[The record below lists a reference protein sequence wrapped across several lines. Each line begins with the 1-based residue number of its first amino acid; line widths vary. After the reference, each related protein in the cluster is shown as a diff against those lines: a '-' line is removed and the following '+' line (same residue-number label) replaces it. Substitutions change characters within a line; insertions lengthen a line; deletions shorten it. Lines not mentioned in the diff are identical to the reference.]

1 MPLKA
6 DAARHERLLRAWQ
19 LSILRFAVTLD
30 NSDRL
35 NVLALAAEV
44 DRLGR
49 RHSDDSLHFFRR
61 SSAGLCAA
69 VLGERDDA
77 NGIMMRFH
85 DAIEDPRLKR
95 AFAAATGLAQTP
107 PVPVRKP
114 ARRDHGLF
122 QGLPAR
128 QGAAARPASSRT
140 SAR

>member
-6 DAARHERLLRAWQ
+6 DASRHEKLLRAWQ

-30 NSDRL
+30 DSDRL

-44 DRLGR
+44 DRRGR
-49 RHSDDSLHFFRR
+49 RHLEDSLHYFRR
-61 SSAGLCAA
+61 TSASLCAA
-69 VLGERDDA
+69 ILGERDDA
-77 NGIMMRFH
+77 NGIIMHFH
-85 DAIEDPRLKR
+85 EAIDDPRLKR
-95 AFAAATGLAQTP
+95 SFAAATGLAQTP
-107 PVPVRKP
+107 PVPVRKH

-128 QGAAARPASSRT
+128 QGTAARPASSRT